1 MLKLWNNQCGGEKKK
16 EEDGAYAQKKKKTN
30 QKNKNG
36 MHKVMEPIH
45 KRRRLWNSWP
55 KKFKDPN
62 KCISKT
68 QVLYLG
74 EGFIFNPL
82 KKFDTST

>member
-1 MLKLWNNQCGGEKKK
+1 
-16 EEDGAYAQKKKKTN
+16 
-30 QKNKNG
+30 

-55 KKFKDPN
+55 KKLKDPN
-62 KCISKT
+62 KYISET

-74 EGFIFNPL
+74 EGSIFNPF
-82 KKFDTST
+82 KKNLIPPLSLIAYDRASNFKNGSKIDPSPILTFPTHLHK

>member
-1 MLKLWNNQCGGEKKK
+1 
-16 EEDGAYAQKKKKTN
+16 
-30 QKNKNG
+30 